1 MNSGMLWFD
10 NSPKMTLAQKVKAAA
25 DYYRQKYGVKPTF
38 CMVNPSMLGEEVE
51 FDGVLVKSYRPVLP
65 GYLWIG
71 IADASETVRR
81 VIEKVEA
88 L

>member
-1 MNSGMLWFD
+1 MNTGMLWFD
-10 NSPKMTLAQKVKAAA
+10 HSPTKTLAEKVKTAA
-25 DYYRQKYGVKPTF
+25 DYYHQKYGVKPTF

-65 GYLWIG
+65 GHLWIG
-71 IADASETVRR
+71 MSDASDTVRK
-81 VIEKVEA
+81 VIEKVAA

>member
-1 MNSGMLWFD
+1 MNQGMLWFD
-10 NSPKMTLAQKVKAAA
+10 NSPKMTLADKVKAAA
-25 DYYRQKYGVKPTF
+25 DYYHQKYGVKPTF

-65 GYLWIG
+65 GHLWIG
-71 IADASETVRR
+71 VSDAVDAVRK
-81 VIEKVEA
+81 VIKAVEA